1 MKKKRTTSVPVD
13 IEKRRYEYIPGS
25 REKKPC
31 VSRSCWGF
39 FSREKRTENPSVSV
53 SGVFFYSE
61 EDAEAPAHERYI
73 VVGTS
78 SSIYMCV

>member
-1 MKKKRTTSVPVD
+1 MNIYQALERKNLACREAVEVFFP
-13 IEKRRYEYIPGS
+13 
-25 REKKPC
+25 EKK
-31 VSRSCWGF
+31 
-39 FSREKRTENPSVSV
+39 ENPSVSV